1 MGVMIRRIL
10 GLSFALLA
18 VCSPPPTAAQPA
30 VAAGPAAGVAA
41 VALPDFAS
49 LVRREGATVVNISST
64 RTIRG
69 IEVEP
74 GTWLEPEDPLYE
86 FFRRFL
92 GPRAPEFQARSLGSG
107 FIISEDGYILTNA
120 HLVAEMD
127 EATVKLVDKREFK
140 AKVVGVDRRTDVA
153 LVKIDA
159 AGLRKVTIGDPSRL
173 EVGEWVAAIG
183 SPFGFE
189 NSVTAG
195 IVSAKGRFVP
205 DEGYVPLIQ
214 TDVAVNPGNSGGPL
228 FNLRGEVV
236 GVNSMIYSGTGGYM
250 GVSFA
255 VPIDVA
261 MQVAGELRTRGR
273 VIRGRLGVQVQEVT
287 HELARAFGL
296 RSAGGALVVM
306 VQKGSPAEKAGFLPG
321 DIVLKVD
328 GKAVES
334 SSDLPQIIAA
344 TPPGTTV
351 AFEIWRRRA
360 PKALTATIGELAPER
375 ARAAAQPEAGRADRL
390 GLVLGELTPD
400 QRRDLETEGGLLV
413 RGVRGPALKAGIQRG
428 DVILAIDDLEVDR
441 VADFNKALAKV
452 PAGGTVALL
461 VLRDGGLLYV
471 PVVLPG

>member
-1 MGVMIRRIL
+1 MPVMMRRFL

-18 VCSPPPTAAQPA
+18 VCSPQPTVAQPA
-30 VAAGPAAGVAA
+30 VSARPTAGVAA
-41 VALPDFAS
+41 AALPDFVS

-64 RTIRG
+64 RRVRG
-69 IEVEP
+69 IEIEP
-74 GTWLEPEDPLYE
+74 GIWLAPEDPLYE

-92 GPRAPEFQARSLGSG
+92 GQGAPEYQARSLGSG

-120 HLVAEMD
+120 HVVAEMD

-159 AGLRKVTIGDPSRL
+159 TGLRKVTIGDSSRL

-195 IVSAKGRFVP
+195 IVSAKGRLVP
-205 DEGYVPLIQ
+205 DESYVPFIQ

-236 GVNSMIYSGTGGYM
+236 GVNSMIYSGSGGYM

-261 MQVAGELRTRGR
+261 MEVAGELRTRGR

-287 HELARAFGL
+287 PDLARAFGL
-296 RSAGGALVVM
+296 KSAAGALVVM
-306 VQKGSPAEKAGFLPG
+306 VEKASPAEKAGFLPG
-321 DIVLKVD
+321 DIVLRVG
-328 GKAVES
+328 GKTVES

-351 AFEIWRRRA
+351 EFEIWRRRA
-360 PKALTATIGELAPER
+360 PRELTAIIGELPPER
-375 ARAAAQPEAGRADRL
+375 ARAAAEPEVGRADRL

-400 QRRDLETEGGLLV
+400 QRRDLETDSGLLV

-428 DVILAIDDLEVDR
+428 DVILAIDEVEVNR
-441 VADFNKALAKV
+441 VADFNKVLAKV
-452 PAGGTVALL
+452 PPGGTVALL
-461 VLRDGGLLYV
+461 VLRDGSLVYV
-471 PVVLPG
+471 PVVLPS